1 MITELS
7 LVGVP
12 VTDQDRALDFY
23 VGTLGLEKRRD
34 ATFGGGMRWVEV
46 VPSGGGAA
54 VALVPPGM
62 GRSAGVDTGIRF
74 VTPDADA
81 AHADLAAKGVDVDEV
96 LRWEGVPTMFS
107 LRDPDGNWLYMVE
120 PGD

>member
-1 MITELS
+1 MITQLS
-7 LVGVP
+7 IVGVP
-12 VTDQDRALDFY
+12 VSDQDRALDFY

-34 ATFGGGMRWVEV
+34 ATFGGGMRWIEV

-62 GRSAGVDTGIRF
+62 GAAAGVDTGIRF
-74 VTPDADA
+74 ITPDADA
-81 AHADLAAKGVDVDEV
+81 AHAELTGKGVDVDEI

-107 LRDPDGNWLYMVE
+107 LRDPDGNRLYLVE
-120 PGD
+120 DG